1 MAILKSKAAKAAA
14 TTLAAAETSVNTA
27 NSGTASV
34 STLPV
39 VPRTATADWSIA
51 DLSAIYTEYR
61 TSLVSQ
67 ARRML
72 RVDADANEVVQE
84 AFLKFM
90 LAAPDLDTT
99 ERAVAYLR
107 ASVNNLSLNV
117 IRARGDRPNLVAL
130 DAETTQERLNEIA
143 NENHVDIDTT
153 ITAAEDAA
161 IIREALSRLTS
172 DQRTA
177 LVMWEMEGRSTEEI
191 ATALNT
197 TPANV
202 RHIVTRARQSM
213 VRVLSEWVV
222 DETTGA
228 TALDSLSNTYKKAA
242 ELAQKSSK
250 AALSLVLVLTAFLG
264 FNSMTGREGAIA
276 PLTTLTT
283 QQEVIAPVAP
293 ITDAPAVVV
302 SPSASTAAN
311 AAANSLESAA
321 KKSFGMVAGVD
332 IKTGKL
338 NFAGLDKD
346 GIPTGF
352 TVTDASK
359 VIGKLS
365 FNKTALPTMTENGMI
380 VSVPAITAN
389 ASTGPNVLLA
399 QTIKVDG
406 TGTTYE
412 VSPSVGIAGNWAPL
426 LLSSTNTVF
435 DRLTNGNYL
444 MTSTMTV
451 DSTIAI
457 DFVIPTGAR
466 GSDLTSAPKTIITRI
481 LLNPAKSQILAQA
494 IFISEPITKA
504 AK

>member
-1 MAILKSKAAKAAA
+1 
-14 TTLAAAETSVNTA
+14 
-27 NSGTASV
+27 
-34 STLPV
+34 
-39 VPRTATADWSIA
+39 
-51 DLSAIYTEYR
+51 
-61 TSLVSQ
+61 
-67 ARRML
+67 
-72 RVDADANEVVQE
+72 
-84 AFLKFM
+84 
-90 LAAPDLDTT
+90 
-99 ERAVAYLR
+99 
-107 ASVNNLSLNV
+107 
-117 IRARGDRPNLVAL
+117 LVAL
-130 DAETTQERLNEIA
+130 DADTTQERLAEIA

-191 ATALNT
+191 AAALNT

-202 RHIVTRARQSM
+202 RHVVARARQSM
-213 VRVLSEWVV
+213 VRVLSEWIV

-250 AALSLVLVLTAFLG
+250 VALSLILVVTAFLG
-264 FNSMTGREGAIA
+264 FNSMTGREGA
-276 PLTTLTT
+276 LTPVAT
-283 QQEVIAPVAP
+283 QQDVIVATAPQVLTP
-293 ITDAPAVVV
+293 STL
-302 SPSASTAAN
+302 PSAAASASASSTPA
-311 AAANSLESAA
+311 LESQA

-338 NFAGLDKD
+338 TFAGLDKD

-365 FNKTALPTMTENGMI
+365 LNKNAVPTMTEGGMAL
-380 VSVPAITAN
+380 SVPAITAN
-389 ASTGPNVLLA
+389 NTTGPNILLS

-412 VSPSVGIAGNWAPL
+412 GAPSVGIAGNWTPL
-426 LLSSTNTVF
+426 NLSSTNTVI
-435 DRLTNGNYL
+435 DRLSNGNYL
-444 MTSTMTV
+444 VTSTMTV
-451 DSTIAI
+451 ASVVDSN
-457 DFVIPTGAR
+457 FVIPTGVR
-466 GSDLTSAPKTIITRI
+466 GYDLAAAPKTITTR
-481 LLNPAKSQILAQA
+481 LVLNPGKTQILAQA
-494 IFISEPITKA
+494 IYLFESLTAKA

>member
-14 TTLAAAETSVNTA
+14 TTLADAATSVTPA
-27 NSGTASV
+27 
-34 STLPV
+34 LPV
-39 VPRTATADWSIA
+39 VPRTATSDWSIA

-72 RVDADANEVVQE
+72 RDETDANEVVQE

-107 ASVNNLSLNV
+107 ASVNNLALNV

-130 DAETTQERLNEIA
+130 DADTTQERLDEIA

-191 ATALNT
+191 AAALNT

-202 RHIVTRARQSM
+202 RHVVARARQSM
-213 VRVLSEWVV
+213 VRVLSEWIV

-250 AALSLVLVLTAFLG
+250 VALSLILVVTAFLG
-264 FNSMTGREGAIA
+264 FNSMTGREGALTPIA
-276 PLTTLTT
+276 T
-283 QQEVIAPVAP
+283 QQ
-293 ITDAPAVVV
+293 DVVV
-302 SPSASTAAN
+302 AAAAPEVSVPSTTPTAAASASATPA
-311 AAANSLESAA
+311 LEPQA

-338 NFAGLDKD
+338 AFAGLDKD

-352 TVTDASK
+352 TVSDSSK
-359 VIGKLS
+359 SVGKVFL
-365 FNKTALPTMTENGMI
+365 NKNAVPTMTEGGM
-380 VSVPAITAN
+380 VLSVPAITAN
-389 ASTGPNVLLA
+389 NATGPNVLLS

-412 VSPSVGIAGNWAPL
+412 GSPSVGIAGSWTPL
-426 LLSSTNTVF
+426 ILSSTNTVI
-435 DRLTNGNYL
+435 DRLSNGNYL
-444 MTSTMTV
+444 VTSTMNVESAV
-451 DSTIAI
+451 DI
-457 DFVIPTGAR
+457 DFSIATGVR
-466 GSDLTSAPKTIITRI
+466 GYDLTEAPKTITTR
-481 LLNPAKSQILAQA
+481 LVLNPGKTQILAQA
-494 IFISEPITKA
+494 INISEPITAKA
-504 AK
+504 TK

>member
-14 TTLAAAETSVNTA
+14 TTLADAATSVTPA
-27 NSGTASV
+27 
-34 STLPV
+34 LPV
-39 VPRTATADWSIA
+39 VPRTATSDWSIA

-72 RVDADANEVVQE
+72 RDETDANEVVQE

-107 ASVNNLSLNV
+107 ASVNNLALNV

-130 DAETTQERLNEIA
+130 DADTTQERLAEIA

-191 ATALNT
+191 AAALNT

-202 RHIVTRARQSM
+202 RHVVARARQSM

-228 TALDSLSNTYKKAA
+228 TALDSLSTTYKKAA

-250 AALSLVLVLTAFLG
+250 VALSLILVVTAFLG
-264 FNSMTGREGAIA
+264 FNSMTGREGALTPIA
-276 PLTTLTT
+276 T
-283 QQEVIAPVAP
+283 QQDVVAAVAP
-293 ITDAPAVVV
+293 QV
-302 SPSASTAAN
+302 STPSTLPTAAASASATPA
-311 AAANSLESAA
+311 LESQA

-338 NFAGLDKD
+338 AFAGLDKD

-359 VIGKLS
+359 VVGKL
-365 FNKTALPTMTENGMI
+365 FLNKNAAPTMTEGGMLL
-380 VSVPAITAN
+380 SVPAITAN
-389 ASTGPNVLLA
+389 NATGPNILLS

-412 VSPSVGIAGNWAPL
+412 AAPSVGIAGSWTPL
-426 LLSSTNTVF
+426 ILSSTNTVI
-435 DRLTNGNYL
+435 DRLSNGNYL
-444 MTSTMTV
+444 VTSTMTV
-451 DSTIAI
+451 DSVVDIDFTIA
-457 DFVIPTGAR
+457 TGVR
-466 GSDLTSAPKTIITRI
+466 GYDLTAAPKTITTR
-481 LLNPAKSQILAQA
+481 LVLNPGKTQILAQA
-494 IFISEPITKA
+494 IFISEPLTAKA

>member
-14 TTLAAAETSVNTA
+14 TTLADAATSVTPA
-27 NSGTASV
+27 
-34 STLPV
+34 LPV
-39 VPRTATADWSIA
+39 VPRTATSDWSIA

-72 RVDADANEVVQE
+72 RDETDANEVVQE

-107 ASVNNLSLNV
+107 ASVNNLALNV

-130 DAETTQERLNEIA
+130 DADTTQERLDEIA

-191 ATALNT
+191 AAALNT

-202 RHIVTRARQSM
+202 RHVVARARQSM

-250 AALSLVLVLTAFLG
+250 VALSLILVVTAFLG
-264 FNSMTGREGAIA
+264 FNSMTGREGSLTPIA
-276 PLTTLTT
+276 T
-283 QQEVIAPVAP
+283 QQDVVVAVAP
-293 ITDAPAVVV
+293 QV
-302 SPSASTAAN
+302 STPVTVPSAAAS
-311 AAANSLESAA
+311 ASATPALESQA

-338 NFAGLDKD
+338 TFAGLDKD

-359 VIGKLS
+359 VVGKL
-365 FNKTALPTMTENGMI
+365 FLNKNAAPTMTEGGM
-380 VSVPAITAN
+380 VLSVPAITAN
-389 ASTGPNVLLA
+389 NATGPNVLLS

-412 VSPSVGIAGNWAPL
+412 GSPSVGIAGSWTPL
-426 LLSSTNTVF
+426 IISSANTVI
-435 DRLTNGNYL
+435 DRLSNGNYL
-444 MTSTMTV
+444 ITSTMTV
-451 DSTIAI
+451 ESVIDS
-457 DFVIPTGAR
+457 DFIIVTGVR
-466 GSDLTSAPKTIITRI
+466 GYDLTEAPKTITTR
-481 LLNPAKSQILAQA
+481 LVLNPGKTQILAQA
-494 IFISEPITKA
+494 IFISEPITAKA

>member
-14 TTLAAAETSVNTA
+14 TTLADAATSVTPA
-27 NSGTASV
+27 
-34 STLPV
+34 LPV
-39 VPRTATADWSIA
+39 VPRTATSDWSIA

-72 RVDADANEVVQE
+72 RDDTDANEVVQE

-107 ASVNNLSLNV
+107 ASVNNLALNV

-130 DAETTQERLNEIA
+130 DSDTTQERLNEIA

-191 ATALNT
+191 AAALNT

-202 RHIVTRARQSM
+202 RHVVARARQSM
-213 VRVLSEWVV
+213 VRVLSEWIV

-250 AALSLVLVLTAFLG
+250 VALSLILVVTAFLG
-264 FNSMTGREGAIA
+264 FNSMTGRDGA
-276 PLTTLTT
+276 LTPVAT
-283 QQEVIAPVAP
+283 QQDVVAP
-293 ITDAPAVVV
+293 TAPEVLAPTTPSITAPAAA
-302 SPSASTAAN
+302 SASATPAV
-311 AAANSLESAA
+311 ESQA

-338 NFAGLDKD
+338 TFAGLDKD

-359 VIGKLS
+359 VVGKL
-365 FNKTALPTMTENGMI
+365 FLNKNAAPTMTEGGM
-380 VSVPAITAN
+380 VLSTPAITAN
-389 ASTGPNVLLA
+389 NATGPNVLLS

-412 VSPSVGIAGNWAPL
+412 GSPSVGIAGSWTPL
-426 LLSSTNTVF
+426 ILSSANTVI
-435 DRLTNGNYL
+435 DRLSNGNYL
-444 MTSTMTV
+444 VTSTMTV
-451 DSTIAI
+451 DSVIDSDFIIA
-457 DFVIPTGAR
+457 TGAR
-466 GSDLTSAPKTIITRI
+466 GYDLTSAPKTITTR
-481 LLNPAKSQILAQA
+481 LVLNPGKTQILAQA
-494 IFISEPITKA
+494 IFISEPIT
-504 AK
+504 AKVAK

>member
-1 MAILKSKAAKAAA
+1 MAILKSKAVKAAA
-14 TTLAAAETSVNTA
+14 TTLADAATSVTPA
-27 NSGTASV
+27 
-34 STLPV
+34 LPV
-39 VPRTATADWSIA
+39 VPRTATSDWSIA

-72 RVDADANEVVQE
+72 RDETDANEVVQE

-107 ASVNNLSLNV
+107 ASVNNLALNV

-130 DAETTQERLNEIA
+130 DADTTQERLNEIA

-191 ATALNT
+191 AAALNT

-202 RHIVTRARQSM
+202 RHVVARARQSM

-250 AALSLVLVLTAFLG
+250 VALSLILVVTAFLG
-264 FNSMTGREGAIA
+264 FNSMTGREGALTPIA
-276 PLTTLTT
+276 T
-283 QQEVIAPVAP
+283 QQDVVAAVAP
-293 ITDAPAVVV
+293 QV
-302 SPSASTAAN
+302 STPSTLPTAAASASATPA
-311 AAANSLESAA
+311 LESQA

-338 NFAGLDKD
+338 AFAGLDKD

-359 VIGKLS
+359 VVGKL
-365 FNKTALPTMTENGMI
+365 FLNKNAAPTMTEGGMLL
-380 VSVPAITAN
+380 SVPAITASN
-389 ASTGPNVLLA
+389 ATGPNVLLS

-412 VSPSVGIAGNWAPL
+412 AAPSVGIAGSWTPL
-426 LLSSTNTVF
+426 IISSANTVI
-435 DRLTNGNYL
+435 DRLSNGNYL
-444 MTSTMTV
+444 VTSTMTV
-451 DSTIAI
+451 DSIVDIDFTIA
-457 DFVIPTGAR
+457 TGVR
-466 GSDLTSAPKTIITRI
+466 GYDLTSAPKTITTR
-481 LLNPAKSQILAQA
+481 LVLNPGKTQILAQA
-494 IFISEPITKA
+494 IFISEPITAKA
-504 AK
+504 TK

>member
-14 TTLAAAETSVNTA
+14 TTLADAATSVTPA
-27 NSGTASV
+27 
-34 STLPV
+34 LPV
-39 VPRTATADWSIA
+39 VPRTATSDWSIA

-72 RVDADANEVVQE
+72 RDETDANEVVQE

-107 ASVNNLSLNV
+107 ASVNNLALNV

-130 DAETTQERLNEIA
+130 DADTTQERLAEIA

-191 ATALNT
+191 AAALNT

-202 RHIVTRARQSM
+202 RHVVARARQSM

-228 TALDSLSNTYKKAA
+228 TALDSLSTTYKKAA

-250 AALSLVLVLTAFLG
+250 VALSLILVVTAFLG
-264 FNSMTGREGAIA
+264 FNSMTGREGALTPIA
-276 PLTTLTT
+276 T
-283 QQEVIAPVAP
+283 QQDVVA
-293 ITDAPAVVV
+293 AVVPQV
-302 SPSASTAAN
+302 STPSTLPTAAASASATPA
-311 AAANSLESAA
+311 LESQA

-338 NFAGLDKD
+338 TFAGLDKD

-359 VIGKLS
+359 VVGKL
-365 FNKTALPTMTENGMI
+365 FLNKNAAPTMTEGGMI
-380 VSVPAITAN
+380 LSVPAITAN
-389 ASTGPNVLLA
+389 NATGPNILLS

-412 VSPSVGIAGNWAPL
+412 AAPSVGIAGSWTPL
-426 LLSSTNTVF
+426 ILSSTNTVI
-435 DRLTNGNYL
+435 DRLSNGNYL
-444 MTSTMTV
+444 VTSTMTV
-451 DSTIAI
+451 DSVVDT
-457 DFVIPTGAR
+457 DFVIATGVR
-466 GSDLTSAPKTIITRI
+466 GYDLTAAPKTITTR
-481 LLNPAKSQILAQA
+481 LVLNPGKTQILAQA
-494 IFISEPITKA
+494 IFISEPLTAKA

>member
-14 TTLAAAETSVNTA
+14 TTLADAATSVTPA
-27 NSGTASV
+27 
-34 STLPV
+34 LPV
-39 VPRTATADWSIA
+39 VPRTATSDWSIA

-72 RVDADANEVVQE
+72 RDETDANEVVQE

-107 ASVNNLSLNV
+107 ASVNNLALNV

-130 DAETTQERLNEIA
+130 DADTTQERLDEIA

-191 ATALNT
+191 AAALNT

-202 RHIVTRARQSM
+202 RHVVARARQSM
-213 VRVLSEWVV
+213 VRVLSEWIV

-250 AALSLVLVLTAFLG
+250 VALSLILVVTAFLG
-264 FNSMTGREGAIA
+264 FNSMTGREGALTPIA
-276 PLTTLTT
+276 T
-283 QQEVIAPVAP
+283 QQ
-293 ITDAPAVVV
+293 DVVV
-302 SPSASTAAN
+302 AAAAPEVSVPSTTPTVAASASATPA
-311 AAANSLESAA
+311 LEPQA

-338 NFAGLDKD
+338 AFAGLDKD

-359 VIGKLS
+359 SVGKL
-365 FNKTALPTMTENGMI
+365 FLNKNAAPTMTEGGM
-380 VSVPAITAN
+380 VLSVPAITAN
-389 ASTGPNVLLA
+389 NATGPNVLLS

-412 VSPSVGIAGNWAPL
+412 GSPSVGIAGNWTPL
-426 LLSSTNTVF
+426 ILSSTNTVI
-435 DRLTNGNYL
+435 DRLSNGNYL
-444 MTSTMTV
+444 VTSTMTV
-451 DSTIAI
+451 ESAVDIDFTIA
-457 DFVIPTGAR
+457 TGVR
-466 GSDLTSAPKTIITRI
+466 GYDLTEAPKTITTR
-481 LLNPAKSQILAQA
+481 LVLNPGKTQILAQA
-494 IFISEPITKA
+494 INISEPITAKA
-504 AK
+504 TK

>member
-14 TTLAAAETSVNTA
+14 TTLADAATSVTPA
-27 NSGTASV
+27 
-34 STLPV
+34 LPV
-39 VPRTATADWSIA
+39 VPRTATSDWSIA

-72 RVDADANEVVQE
+72 RDETDANEVVQE

-107 ASVNNLSLNV
+107 ASVNNLALNV

-130 DAETTQERLNEIA
+130 DADTTQERLDAIA

-191 ATALNT
+191 AAALNT

-202 RHIVTRARQSM
+202 RHVVARARQSM

-250 AALSLVLVLTAFLG
+250 VALSLILVVTAFLG
-264 FNSMTGREGAIA
+264 FNSMTGREGALTPIA
-276 PLTTLTT
+276 T
-283 QQEVIAPVAP
+283 QQDVVAVAP
-293 ITDAPAVVV
+293 QISTPVTV
-302 SPSASTAAN
+302 PSAAAS
-311 AAANSLESAA
+311 ASASASATPALETQA

-338 NFAGLDKD
+338 TFAGLDKD

-352 TVTDASK
+352 TVTDSSK
-359 VIGKLS
+359 VVGKL
-365 FNKTALPTMTENGMI
+365 FLNKNAVPTMTEGGMI
-380 VSVPAITAN
+380 LSVPAITAN
-389 ASTGPNVLLA
+389 NATGPNVLVS
-399 QTIKVDG
+399 QTIKVNG

-412 VSPSVGIAGNWAPL
+412 AAPSVGIAGSWTPL
-426 LLSSTNTVF
+426 NLNSTNTVI
-435 DRLTNGNYL
+435 DRLSNGNYL
-444 MTSTMTV
+444 VTSTMTV
-451 DSTIAI
+451 ESVIDSPFIIA
-457 DFVIPTGAR
+457 TGVR
-466 GSDLTSAPKTIITRI
+466 GYDLTAAPKTITTR
-481 LLNPAKSQILAQA
+481 LVLNPGKTQILAQA
-494 IFISEPITKA
+494 IFVSEPLTAKA

>member
-14 TTLAAAETSVNTA
+14 TTLADAATSVTPA
-27 NSGTASV
+27 
-34 STLPV
+34 LPV
-39 VPRTATADWSIA
+39 VPRTATSDWSIA

-72 RVDADANEVVQE
+72 RDETDANEVVQE

-107 ASVNNLSLNV
+107 ASVNNLALNV

-130 DAETTQERLNEIA
+130 DADTTQERLDAIA

-191 ATALNT
+191 AAALNT

-202 RHIVTRARQSM
+202 RHVVARARQSM

-250 AALSLVLVLTAFLG
+250 VALSLILVVTAFLG
-264 FNSMTGREGAIA
+264 FNSMSGREGALTPIA
-276 PLTTLTT
+276 T
-283 QQEVIAPVAP
+283 QQDVVATAPQVSTP
-293 ITDAPAVVV
+293 STVPSVVP
-302 SPSASTAAN
+302 STSASASASSTPA
-311 AAANSLESAA
+311 LETQA

-338 NFAGLDKD
+338 TFAGLDED

-352 TVTDASK
+352 TVTDSSK
-359 VIGKLS
+359 VVGKL
-365 FNKTALPTMTENGMI
+365 FLNKNAVPTMTEGGM
-380 VSVPAITAN
+380 VLSVPAITAN
-389 ASTGPNVLLA
+389 NSTGPNVLVS

-412 VSPSVGIAGNWAPL
+412 AAPSVGIAGSWTPL
-426 LLSSTNTVF
+426 TLSSTNTVI
-435 DRLTNGNYL
+435 DRLSNGNYL
-444 MTSTMTV
+444 VTSTMTV
-451 DSTIAI
+451 ESAVGIDYTVAI
-457 DFVIPTGAR
+457 GAPR
-466 GSDLTSAPKTIITRI
+466 GYDLVAAPKTITTR
-481 LLNPAKSQILAQA
+481 LVLNPGKTQILAQA
-494 IFISEPITKA
+494 IFISEPITAKA

>member
-14 TTLAAAETSVNTA
+14 TTLADAATSVTPA
-27 NSGTASV
+27 
-34 STLPV
+34 LPV
-39 VPRTATADWSIA
+39 VPRTATSDWSIA

-72 RVDADANEVVQE
+72 RDETDANEVVQE

-107 ASVNNLSLNV
+107 ASVNNLALNV

-130 DAETTQERLNEIA
+130 DADTTQERLDEIA

-191 ATALNT
+191 AAALNT

-202 RHIVTRARQSM
+202 RHVVARARQSM
-213 VRVLSEWVV
+213 VRVLSEWIV

-250 AALSLVLVLTAFLG
+250 VALSLILVVTAFLG
-264 FNSMTGREGAIA
+264 FNSMTGREGALTPIA
-276 PLTTLTT
+276 TK
-283 QQEVIAPVAP
+283 QDVVAAVAP
-293 ITDAPAVVV
+293 QVSTPSTAPTAAA
-302 SPSASTAAN
+302 SASATPA
-311 AAANSLESAA
+311 LESQA

-338 NFAGLDKD
+338 TFAGLDKD

-359 VIGKLS
+359 SVGKL
-365 FNKTALPTMTENGMI
+365 FLNKNAAPTMTEGGMLL
-380 VSVPAITAN
+380 SVPAITAN
-389 ASTGPNVLLA
+389 STTGPNILLS

-412 VSPSVGIAGNWAPL
+412 AAPSVGVAGSWTPL
-426 LLSSTNTVF
+426 TLSSTNTVI
-435 DRLTNGNYL
+435 DRLSNGNYL
-444 MTSTMTV
+444 VTSTMTV
-451 DSTIAI
+451 DSAVDIDFTIA
-457 DFVIPTGAR
+457 TGVR
-466 GSDLTSAPKTIITRI
+466 GYDLTSAPKTITTR
-481 LLNPAKSQILAQA
+481 LVLNPGKTQILAQA
-494 IFISEPITKA
+494 IYLSEPITAKA

>member
-14 TTLAAAETSVNTA
+14 TTLADAATSVTPA
-27 NSGTASV
+27 
-34 STLPV
+34 LPV
-39 VPRTATADWSIA
+39 VPRTATSDWSIA

-72 RVDADANEVVQE
+72 RDETDANEVVQE

-107 ASVNNLSLNV
+107 ASVNNLALNV

-130 DAETTQERLNEIA
+130 DADTTQERLDEIA

-191 ATALNT
+191 AAALNT

-202 RHIVTRARQSM
+202 RHVVARARQSM
-213 VRVLSEWVV
+213 VRVLSEWIV

-250 AALSLVLVLTAFLG
+250 VALSLILVVTAFLG
-264 FNSMTGREGAIA
+264 FNSMTGREGALTPIA
-276 PLTTLTT
+276 T
-283 QQEVIAPVAP
+283 QQDVVVAVVAP
-293 ITDAPAVVV
+293 QV
-302 SPSASTAAN
+302 STPSELPTAAASASATPA
-311 AAANSLESAA
+311 LEPQA

-338 NFAGLDKD
+338 AFAGLDKD

-352 TVTDASK
+352 TVSDSSK
-359 VIGKLS
+359 SVGKL
-365 FNKTALPTMTENGMI
+365 FLNKNAVPTMTEGGM
-380 VSVPAITAN
+380 VLSVPAITAN
-389 ASTGPNVLLA
+389 NATGPNVLLS

-412 VSPSVGIAGNWAPL
+412 GSPSVGIAGSWTPL
-426 LLSSTNTVF
+426 ILSSTNTVI
-435 DRLTNGNYL
+435 DRLSNGNYL
-444 MTSTMTV
+444 VTSTMTV
-451 DSTIAI
+451 ESAVDI
-457 DFVIPTGAR
+457 DFSIATGVR
-466 GSDLTSAPKTIITRI
+466 GYDLTEAPKTITTR
-481 LLNPAKSQILAQA
+481 LVLNPGKTQILAQT
-494 IFISEPITKA
+494 INISEPITAKA
-504 AK
+504 TK

>member
-14 TTLAAAETSVNTA
+14 TTLADAATSVTPA
-27 NSGTASV
+27 
-34 STLPV
+34 LPV
-39 VPRTATADWSIA
+39 VPRTSTSDWSIA

-72 RVDADANEVVQE
+72 RDETDANEVVQE

-107 ASVNNLSLNV
+107 ASVNNLALNV

-130 DAETTQERLNEIA
+130 DADTTQERLDAIA

-191 ATALNT
+191 AAALNT

-202 RHIVTRARQSM
+202 RHVVARARQSM

-250 AALSLVLVLTAFLG
+250 VALSLILVVTAFLG
-264 FNSMTGREGAIA
+264 FNSMTGREGALTPIATQQDVVAAVVA
-276 PLTTLTT
+276 PL
-283 QQEVIAPVAP
+283 
-293 ITDAPAVVV
+293 V
-302 SPSASTAAN
+302 STPSALPTAA
-311 AAANSLESAA
+311 ASASATPALESQA

-338 NFAGLDKD
+338 AFAGLDKD

-359 VIGKLS
+359 SVGKL
-365 FNKTALPTMTENGMI
+365 FLNKNAAPTMTEGGM
-380 VSVPAITAN
+380 VLSVPAITAN
-389 ASTGPNVLLA
+389 NATGPNVLLS

-412 VSPSVGIAGNWAPL
+412 GSPSVGIAGNWTPL
-426 LLSSTNTVF
+426 ILSSTNTVI
-435 DRLTNGNYL
+435 DRLSNGNYL
-444 MTSTMTV
+444 VTSTMTV
-451 DSTIAI
+451 ESAVDIDFTIA
-457 DFVIPTGAR
+457 TGVR
-466 GSDLTSAPKTIITRI
+466 GYDLTEAPKTITTR
-481 LLNPAKSQILAQA
+481 LVLNPGKTQILAQA
-494 IFISEPITKA
+494 IYISEPITAKA
-504 AK
+504 TK

>member
-14 TTLAAAETSVNTA
+14 TTLADAATSVTPA
-27 NSGTASV
+27 
-34 STLPV
+34 LPA
-39 VPRTATADWSIA
+39 VPRTATSDWSIA

-72 RVDADANEVVQE
+72 RDETDANEVVQE

-107 ASVNNLSLNV
+107 ASVNNLALNV

-130 DAETTQERLNEIA
+130 DADTTQERLNEIA

-191 ATALNT
+191 AAALNT

-202 RHIVTRARQSM
+202 RHVVARARQSM

-250 AALSLVLVLTAFLG
+250 VALSLILVVTAFLG
-264 FNSMTGREGAIA
+264 FNSMTGREGALTPIA
-276 PLTTLTT
+276 T
-283 QQEVIAPVAP
+283 QQDVVAVAP
-293 ITDAPAVVV
+293 QVSTPITVPSAVV
-302 SPSASTAAN
+302 SASASATPA
-311 AAANSLESAA
+311 LESQA

-338 NFAGLDKD
+338 AFAGLDKD

-359 VIGKLS
+359 VVGKL
-365 FNKTALPTMTENGMI
+365 FLNKNAAPTMTEGGMLL
-380 VSVPAITAN
+380 SVPAITAN
-389 ASTGPNVLLA
+389 NATGPNILLS

-412 VSPSVGIAGNWAPL
+412 GSPSVGIAGSWTPL
-426 LLSSTNTVF
+426 TLSSTNTVI
-435 DRLTNGNYL
+435 DRLSNGNYL
-444 MTSTMTV
+444 VTSTMTV
-451 DSTIAI
+451 DSVVDIDFTIA
-457 DFVIPTGAR
+457 TGVR
-466 GSDLTSAPKTIITRI
+466 GYDLTAAPKTITTR
-481 LLNPAKSQILAQA
+481 LVLNPSKTQILAQA

-504 AK
+504 VK

>member
-14 TTLAAAETSVNTA
+14 TTLADAATSVTPA
-27 NSGTASV
+27 
-34 STLPV
+34 LPV
-39 VPRTATADWSIA
+39 VPRTATSDWSIA

-72 RVDADANEVVQE
+72 RDETDANEVVQE

-107 ASVNNLSLNV
+107 ASVNNLALNV

-130 DAETTQERLNEIA
+130 DADTTQERLAEIA

-191 ATALNT
+191 AAALNT

-202 RHIVTRARQSM
+202 RHVVARARQSM

-228 TALDSLSNTYKKAA
+228 TALDSLSTTYKKAA

-250 AALSLVLVLTAFLG
+250 VALSLILVVTAFLG
-264 FNSMTGREGAIA
+264 FNSMTGREGALTPIA
-276 PLTTLTT
+276 T
-283 QQEVIAPVAP
+283 QQDVVAAVAP
-293 ITDAPAVVV
+293 QV
-302 SPSASTAAN
+302 STPSTLPTAAASASATPA
-311 AAANSLESAA
+311 LESQA

-338 NFAGLDKD
+338 AFAGLDKD

-359 VIGKLS
+359 VVGKL
-365 FNKTALPTMTENGMI
+365 FLNKNAAPTMTEGGMLL
-380 VSVPAITAN
+380 SVPAITAN
-389 ASTGPNVLLA
+389 NATGPNILLS

-412 VSPSVGIAGNWAPL
+412 AAPSVGIAGSWTPL
-426 LLSSTNTVF
+426 ILSSTNTVI
-435 DRLTNGNYL
+435 DRLSNGNYL
-444 MTSTMTV
+444 VTSTMTV
-451 DSTIAI
+451 DSVVDIDFTIA
-457 DFVIPTGAR
+457 TGVR
-466 GSDLTSAPKTIITRI
+466 GYDLTAAPKTITTR
-481 LLNPAKSQILAQA
+481 LVLNPGKTQILAQA
-494 IFISEPITKA
+494 IFISEPITAKA

>member
-14 TTLAAAETSVNTA
+14 ATLADSAQTATSVTPA
-27 NSGTASV
+27 
-34 STLPV
+34 LPV
-39 VPRTATADWSIA
+39 VPRTATSDWSIA

-72 RVDADANEVVQE
+72 RDETDANEVVQE

-99 ERAVAYLR
+99 DRAVAYLR
-107 ASVNNLSLNV
+107 ASVNNLALNV

-130 DAETTQERLNEIA
+130 DSDTTQERLNEIA

-177 LVMWEMEGRSTEEI
+177 LVMWEMEGRTTEEI
-191 ATALNT
+191 AAALNT

-202 RHIVTRARQSM
+202 RHVVARARQSM

-250 AALSLVLVLTAFLG
+250 VALSLILVVTAFLG
-264 FNSMTGREGAIA
+264 FNSMSGRDGA
-276 PLTTLTT
+276 LTPVAT
-283 QQEVIAPVAP
+283 QQDVVTAPQDSTPSTV
-293 ITDAPAVVV
+293 
-302 SPSASTAAN
+302 PSASASASESAA
-311 AAANSLESAA
+311 STPLESQA

-352 TVTDASK
+352 TVTDATK
-359 VIGKLS
+359 TVGKL
-365 FNKTALPTMTENGMI
+365 FLNKNAQPTMTKNGM
-380 VSVPAITAN
+380 SLNALAITAN
-389 ASTGPNVLLA
+389 NATGPNILLA

-412 VSPSVGIAGNWAPL
+412 AEPAVGIAGNWAPL
-426 LLSSTNTVF
+426 VLSSTNTVI
-435 DRLTNGNYL
+435 DRLSDGNYL
-444 MTSTMTV
+444 VTSTMTV
-451 DSTIAI
+451 ESALDVDYTTPII
-457 DFVIPTGAR
+457 AR
-466 GSDLTSAPKTIITRI
+466 GYDLTAAPKTITTR
-481 LLNPAKSQILAQA
+481 LVLNPGKTQVLAQA
-494 IFISEPITKA
+494 IYISEPLVAKA

>member
-14 TTLAAAETSVNTA
+14 TTLADAATSVTPA
-27 NSGTASV
+27 
-34 STLPV
+34 LPV
-39 VPRTATADWSIA
+39 VPRTATSDWSIA

-72 RVDADANEVVQE
+72 RDETDANEVVQE

-107 ASVNNLSLNV
+107 ASVNNLALNV
-117 IRARGDRPNLVAL
+117 IRARGDRPNLVTL
-130 DAETTQERLNEIA
+130 DADTTQERLDEIA
-143 NENHVDIDTT
+143 NENHVDVDTT

-191 ATALNT
+191 AAALNT

-202 RHIVTRARQSM
+202 RHVVARARQSM
-213 VRVLSEWVV
+213 VRVLSEWIV

-250 AALSLVLVLTAFLG
+250 VALSLILVVTAFLG
-264 FNSMTGREGAIA
+264 FNSMTGREGALTPIA
-276 PLTTLTT
+276 T
-283 QQEVIAPVAP
+283 QQDVVAAVVAP
-293 ITDAPAVVV
+293 QV
-302 SPSASTAAN
+302 STPSALP
-311 AAANSLESAA
+311 AAAASASATPSLESQA

-338 NFAGLDKD
+338 AFAGLDKD

-352 TVTDASK
+352 TVSDSSK
-359 VIGKLS
+359 SVGKL
-365 FNKTALPTMTENGMI
+365 FLNKNAVPTMTEGGM
-380 VSVPAITAN
+380 VLSVPAITAN
-389 ASTGPNVLLA
+389 NATGPNVLLS

-412 VSPSVGIAGNWAPL
+412 GSPSVGIAGNWTPL
-426 LLSSTNTVF
+426 IISSANTVI
-435 DRLTNGNYL
+435 DRLSNGNYL
-444 MTSTMTV
+444 VTSTMTV
-451 DSTIAI
+451 ESAVDIDFTIA
-457 DFVIPTGAR
+457 TGVR
-466 GSDLTSAPKTIITRI
+466 GYDLTEAPKTITTR
-481 LLNPAKSQILAQA
+481 LVLNPGKTQILAQA
-494 IFISEPITKA
+494 INISEPITAKA
-504 AK
+504 TK

>member
-14 TTLAAAETSVNTA
+14 TTLADAATSVTPA
-27 NSGTASV
+27 
-34 STLPV
+34 LPV
-39 VPRTATADWSIA
+39 VPRTATSDWSIA

-72 RVDADANEVVQE
+72 RDETDANEVVQE

-107 ASVNNLSLNV
+107 ASVNNLALNV

-130 DAETTQERLNEIA
+130 DADTTKERLDAIA

-191 ATALNT
+191 AAALNT

-202 RHIVTRARQSM
+202 RHVVARARQSM

-250 AALSLVLVLTAFLG
+250 VALSLILVVTAFLG
-264 FNSMTGREGAIA
+264 FNSMTGREGALTPIA
-276 PLTTLTT
+276 T
-283 QQEVIAPVAP
+283 QQDVVAVAP
-293 ITDAPAVVV
+293 QV
-302 SPSASTAAN
+302 STPVTIPSAAAS
-311 AAANSLESAA
+311 ASASASVTPALETQA

-338 NFAGLDKD
+338 TFAGLDKD

-352 TVTDASK
+352 TVTDSSK
-359 VIGKLS
+359 VVGKL
-365 FNKTALPTMTENGMI
+365 FLNKNAVPTMTEGGMI
-380 VSVPAITAN
+380 LSVPAITAN
-389 ASTGPNVLLA
+389 NATGPNVLVS
-399 QTIKVDG
+399 QTIKVNG

-412 VSPSVGIAGNWAPL
+412 AAPSVGIAGSWTPL
-426 LLSSTNTVF
+426 NLSSTNTVI
-435 DRLTNGNYL
+435 DRLSNGNYL
-444 MTSTMTV
+444 VTSTMTV
-451 DSTIAI
+451 DSVVNSS
-457 DFVIPTGAR
+457 FVIATGVR
-466 GSDLTSAPKTIITRI
+466 GYDLTAAPKTITTR
-481 LLNPAKSQILAQA
+481 LVLNPGKTQILAQA
-494 IFISEPITKA
+494 IFISEPLTAKA

>member
-14 TTLAAAETSVNTA
+14 TTLADAATSVTPA
-27 NSGTASV
+27 
-34 STLPV
+34 LPV
-39 VPRTATADWSIA
+39 VPRTATSDWSIA

-72 RVDADANEVVQE
+72 RDETDANEVVQE

-107 ASVNNLSLNV
+107 ASVNNLALNV

-130 DAETTQERLNEIA
+130 DADTTQERLAEIA

-191 ATALNT
+191 AAALNT

-202 RHIVTRARQSM
+202 RHVVARARQSM
-213 VRVLSEWVV
+213 VRVLSEWIV

-250 AALSLVLVLTAFLG
+250 VALSLILVVTAFLG
-264 FNSMTGREGAIA
+264 FNSMTGREGALTPIA
-276 PLTTLTT
+276 T
-283 QQEVIAPVAP
+283 QQDVVTAVVAP
-293 ITDAPAVVV
+293 QV
-302 SPSASTAAN
+302 STPSALPTVAAS
-311 AAANSLESAA
+311 ASATPALEAQA

-338 NFAGLDKD
+338 AFAGLDKD

-352 TVTDASK
+352 TVTDVSK
-359 VIGKLS
+359 SVGKL
-365 FNKTALPTMTENGMI
+365 FLNKNAVPTMTEGGM
-380 VSVPAITAN
+380 VLSVPAITAN
-389 ASTGPNVLLA
+389 NATGPNVLLS

-412 VSPSVGIAGNWAPL
+412 GSPSVGIAGSWTPL
-426 LLSSTNTVF
+426 IISSSNTVI
-435 DRLTNGNYL
+435 DRLSNGNYL
-444 MTSTMTV
+444 VTSTMNVESAV
-451 DSTIAI
+451 DIDFTIA
-457 DFVIPTGAR
+457 TGVR
-466 GSDLTSAPKTIITRI
+466 GYDLTEAPKTITTR
-481 LLNPAKSQILAQA
+481 LVLNPGKTQILAQA
-494 IFISEPITKA
+494 INISEPITAKA
-504 AK
+504 TK

>member
-14 TTLAAAETSVNTA
+14 TTLADAATSVTPA
-27 NSGTASV
+27 
-34 STLPV
+34 LPV
-39 VPRTATADWSIA
+39 VPRTATSDWSIA

-72 RVDADANEVVQE
+72 RDETDANEVVQE

-107 ASVNNLSLNV
+107 ASVNNLALNV

-130 DAETTQERLNEIA
+130 DADTTQERLAEIA

-191 ATALNT
+191 AAALNT

-202 RHIVTRARQSM
+202 RHVVARARQSM
-213 VRVLSEWVV
+213 VRILSEWVV

-228 TALDSLSNTYKKAA
+228 TALDSLSTTYKKAA

-250 AALSLVLVLTAFLG
+250 VALSLILVVTAFLG
-264 FNSMTGREGAIA
+264 FNSMTGREGALTPIA
-276 PLTTLTT
+276 T
-283 QQEVIAPVAP
+283 QQDVVVAVAP
-293 ITDAPAVVV
+293 QV
-302 SPSASTAAN
+302 STPSTLPTAAASASATPA
-311 AAANSLESAA
+311 LESQA

-338 NFAGLDKD
+338 AFAGLDKD

-359 VIGKLS
+359 SVGKL
-365 FNKTALPTMTENGMI
+365 FLNKNAAPTMTEGGMLL
-380 VSVPAITAN
+380 SVPAITAN
-389 ASTGPNVLLA
+389 NATGPNVLLS
-399 QTIKVDG
+399 QTLKVDG

-412 VSPSVGIAGNWAPL
+412 AAPSVGIAGSWTPL
-426 LLSSTNTVF
+426 TLSSANTVI

-444 MTSTMTV
+444 VTSTMTV
-451 DSTIAI
+451 ESVVGI
-457 DFVIPTGAR
+457 DYTVLIGAPR
-466 GSDLTSAPKTIITRI
+466 GYDLTAAPKTITTR
-481 LLNPAKSQILAQA
+481 LVLNPGKTQILAQA
-494 IFISEPITKA
+494 IYLSEPATAKATK
-504 AK
+504 

>member
-1 MAILKSKAAKAAA
+1 MAILKSKAAKAAKA
-14 TTLAAAETSVNTA
+14 AAATLADAATSVTPA
-27 NSGTASV
+27 
-34 STLPV
+34 LPV
-39 VPRTATADWSIA
+39 VPRTATSDWSIA

-72 RVDADANEVVQE
+72 RDETDANEVVQE

-107 ASVNNLSLNV
+107 ASVNNLALNV

-130 DAETTQERLNEIA
+130 DADTTQERLDEIA

-191 ATALNT
+191 AVALNT

-202 RHIVTRARQSM
+202 RHVVARARQSM

-250 AALSLVLVLTAFLG
+250 VALSLILVVTAFLG
-264 FNSMTGREGAIA
+264 FNSMTGREGA
-276 PLTTLTT
+276 LTPVAT
-283 QQEVIAPVAP
+283 QQ
-293 ITDAPAVVV
+293 DVVTSVVTPQV
-302 SPSASTAAN
+302 STPSALPTAA
-311 AAANSLESAA
+311 ASASATPTLEPQA

-338 NFAGLDKD
+338 TFAGLDKD

-352 TVTDASK
+352 TVTDSSK
-359 VIGKLS
+359 SVGKL
-365 FNKTALPTMTENGMI
+365 FLNKNAAPTMTEGGM
-380 VSVPAITAN
+380 VLSVPAITAN
-389 ASTGPNVLLA
+389 NATGPNVLLS

-412 VSPSVGIAGNWAPL
+412 GSPSVGIAGNWTPL
-426 LLSSTNTVF
+426 ILSSTNTVI
-435 DRLTNGNYL
+435 DRLSNGNYL
-444 MTSTMTV
+444 VTSTMTV
-451 DSTIAI
+451 DSVIDIDFTIA
-457 DFVIPTGAR
+457 TGVR
-466 GSDLTSAPKTIITRI
+466 GYDLTEAPKTITTR
-481 LLNPAKSQILAQA
+481 LVLNPGKTQILAQA
-494 IFISEPITKA
+494 INVSEPITAKA
-504 AK
+504 TK

>member
-14 TTLAAAETSVNTA
+14 TTLADAATSVTPA
-27 NSGTASV
+27 
-34 STLPV
+34 LPV
-39 VPRTATADWSIA
+39 VPRTATSDWSIA

-72 RVDADANEVVQE
+72 RDETDANEVVQE

-107 ASVNNLSLNV
+107 ASVNNLALNV

-130 DAETTQERLNEIA
+130 DADTTQERLAEIA

-191 ATALNT
+191 AAALNT

-202 RHIVTRARQSM
+202 RHVVARARQSM
-213 VRVLSEWVV
+213 VRVLSEWIV

-250 AALSLVLVLTAFLG
+250 VALSLILVVTAFLG
-264 FNSMTGREGAIA
+264 FNSMTGREGALTPIA
-276 PLTTLTT
+276 T
-283 QQEVIAPVAP
+283 QQDVVVAAVAP
-293 ITDAPAVVV
+293 QV
-302 SPSASTAAN
+302 STPSALPTAA
-311 AAANSLESAA
+311 ASASATPALESQA

-338 NFAGLDKD
+338 AFAGLDKD

-359 VIGKLS
+359 SVGKL
-365 FNKTALPTMTENGMI
+365 FLNKNAVPTMTEGGM
-380 VSVPAITAN
+380 VLSVPAITAN
-389 ASTGPNVLLA
+389 NATGPNVLLS

-412 VSPSVGIAGNWAPL
+412 GSPSVGIAGSWTPL
-426 LLSSTNTVF
+426 ILSSTNTVI
-435 DRLTNGNYL
+435 DRLSNGNYL
-444 MTSTMTV
+444 VTSTMTV
-451 DSTIAI
+451 ESAVDIDFTIA
-457 DFVIPTGAR
+457 TGVR
-466 GSDLTSAPKTIITRI
+466 GYDLTEAPKTITTR
-481 LLNPAKSQILAQA
+481 LVLNPGKTQILAQA
-494 IFISEPITKA
+494 INISEPITAKA
-504 AK
+504 TK

>member
-1 MAILKSKAAKAAA
+1 MAILKSKAAKAVA
-14 TTLAAAETSVNTA
+14 TTLADAATRVTP
-27 NSGTASV
+27 V
-34 STLPV
+34 LPV
-39 VPRTATADWSIA
+39 VPRTATSDWSIA

-72 RVDADANEVVQE
+72 RDETDANEVVQE

-107 ASVNNLSLNV
+107 ASVNNLALNV

-130 DAETTQERLNEIA
+130 DADTTQERLDEIA

-191 ATALNT
+191 AAALNT

-202 RHIVTRARQSM
+202 RHVVARARQSM
-213 VRVLSEWVV
+213 VRVLSEWIV

-250 AALSLVLVLTAFLG
+250 VALSLILVVTAFLG
-264 FNSMTGREGAIA
+264 FNSMTGREGALTPIA
-276 PLTTLTT
+276 T
-283 QQEVIAPVAP
+283 QQDVVAVAP
-293 ITDAPAVVV
+293 QV
-302 SPSASTAAN
+302 STPPTPSELPTTAASASATPA
-311 AAANSLESAA
+311 LESQA

-338 NFAGLDKD
+338 AFAGLDKD

-359 VIGKLS
+359 SVGKL
-365 FNKTALPTMTENGMI
+365 FLNKNAAPTMTEGGM
-380 VSVPAITAN
+380 VLSVPAITAN
-389 ASTGPNVLLA
+389 NATGPNVLLS

-412 VSPSVGIAGNWAPL
+412 GSPSVGIAGSWTPL
-426 LLSSTNTVF
+426 ILSSTNTVI
-435 DRLTNGNYL
+435 DRLSNGNYL
-444 MTSTMTV
+444 VTSTMTV
-451 DSTIAI
+451 ESAVDIDFTIA
-457 DFVIPTGAR
+457 TGVR
-466 GSDLTSAPKTIITRI
+466 GYDLTEAPKTITTR
-481 LLNPAKSQILAQA
+481 LVLNPGKTQILAQA
-494 IFISEPITKA
+494 INISEPITAKA
-504 AK
+504 TK

>member
-14 TTLAAAETSVNTA
+14 TTLADAATSVTPA
-27 NSGTASV
+27 
-34 STLPV
+34 LPV
-39 VPRTATADWSIA
+39 VPRTATSDWSIA

-72 RVDADANEVVQE
+72 RDETDANEVVQE

-107 ASVNNLSLNV
+107 ASVNNLALNV

-130 DAETTQERLNEIA
+130 DADTTQERLDAIA

-191 ATALNT
+191 AAALNT

-202 RHIVTRARQSM
+202 RHVVARARQSM

-228 TALDSLSNTYKKAA
+228 TALDSLSTTYKKAA
-242 ELAQKSSK
+242 ELAQKSSQV
-250 AALSLVLVLTAFLG
+250 ALSLILVVTAFLG
-264 FNSMTGREGAIA
+264 FNSMTGREGALTPIA
-276 PLTTLTT
+276 T
-283 QQEVIAPVAP
+283 QQDVVVAVAP
-293 ITDAPAVVV
+293 QV
-302 SPSASTAAN
+302 STPSTLPTAAASASATPA
-311 AAANSLESAA
+311 LESQA

-338 NFAGLDKD
+338 TFAGLDKD

-359 VIGKLS
+359 VVGKL
-365 FNKTALPTMTENGMI
+365 FLNKNAAPTMTEGGM
-380 VSVPAITAN
+380 VLSVPAITAN
-389 ASTGPNVLLA
+389 SATGPNILLS

-412 VSPSVGIAGNWAPL
+412 GSPSVGIAGSWTPL
-426 LLSSTNTVF
+426 IISSANTVI
-435 DRLTNGNYL
+435 DRLSNGNYL
-444 MTSTMTV
+444 ITSTMTV
-451 DSTIAI
+451 ESVI
-457 DFVIPTGAR
+457 DFDFIIATGVR
-466 GSDLTSAPKTIITRI
+466 GYDLAEAPKTITTR
-481 LLNPAKSQILAQA
+481 LVLNPGKTQILAQA
-494 IFISEPITKA
+494 IFISEPIT
-504 AK
+504 AKVAK

>member
-14 TTLAAAETSVNTA
+14 TTLADAATSVTPA
-27 NSGTASV
+27 
-34 STLPV
+34 LPV
-39 VPRTATADWSIA
+39 VPRTATSDWSIA

-72 RVDADANEVVQE
+72 RDETDANEVVQE

-107 ASVNNLSLNV
+107 ASVNNLALNV

-130 DAETTQERLNEIA
+130 DADTTQERLAEIA

-191 ATALNT
+191 AAALNT

-202 RHIVTRARQSM
+202 RHVVARARQSM

-228 TALDSLSNTYKKAA
+228 TALDSLSTTYKKAA

-250 AALSLVLVLTAFLG
+250 VALSLILVVTAFLG
-264 FNSMTGREGAIA
+264 FNSMTGREGALTPIA
-276 PLTTLTT
+276 T
-283 QQEVIAPVAP
+283 QQDVVAAVAP
-293 ITDAPAVVV
+293 QV
-302 SPSASTAAN
+302 STPSTLPTAA
-311 AAANSLESAA
+311 
-321 KKSFGMVAGVD
+321 
-332 IKTGKL
+332 
-338 NFAGLDKD
+338 
-346 GIPTGF
+346 
-352 TVTDASK
+352 
-359 VIGKLS
+359 
-365 FNKTALPTMTENGMI
+365 
-380 VSVPAITAN
+380 
-389 ASTGPNVLLA
+389 
-399 QTIKVDG
+399 
-406 TGTTYE
+406 TT
-412 VSPSVGIAGNWAPL
+412 SC
-426 LLSSTNTVF
+426 
-435 DRLTNGNYL
+435 
-444 MTSTMTV
+444 
-451 DSTIAI
+451 
-457 DFVIPTGAR
+457 
-466 GSDLTSAPKTIITRI
+466 
-481 LLNPAKSQILAQA
+481 
-494 IFISEPITKA
+494 
-504 AK
+504 

>member
-1 MAILKSKAAKAAA
+1 
-14 TTLAAAETSVNTA
+14 
-27 NSGTASV
+27 
-34 STLPV
+34 
-39 VPRTATADWSIA
+39 
-51 DLSAIYTEYR
+51 
-61 TSLVSQ
+61 
-67 ARRML
+67 ML
-72 RVDADANEVVQE
+72 RDETDANEVVQE

-107 ASVNNLSLNV
+107 ASVNNLALNV

-130 DAETTQERLNEIA
+130 DADTTQERLDAIA

-191 ATALNT
+191 AAALNT

-202 RHIVTRARQSM
+202 RHVVARARQSM

-250 AALSLVLVLTAFLG
+250 VALSLILVVTAFLG
-264 FNSMTGREGAIA
+264 FNSMTGREGALTPIA
-276 PLTTLTT
+276 T
-283 QQEVIAPVAP
+283 QQDVVAVAP
-293 ITDAPAVVV
+293 QISTPVTV
-302 SPSASTAAN
+302 PSAAAS
-311 AAANSLESAA
+311 ASASASVTPALETQA

-338 NFAGLDKD
+338 TFAGLDKD

-352 TVTDASK
+352 TVTDSSK
-359 VIGKLS
+359 VVGKL
-365 FNKTALPTMTENGMI
+365 FLNKNAVPTMTEGGMI
-380 VSVPAITAN
+380 LSVPAITAN
-389 ASTGPNVLLA
+389 NATGPNILVS
-399 QTIKVDG
+399 QTIKVNG

-412 VSPSVGIAGNWAPL
+412 AAPSVGIAGSWTPL
-426 LLSSTNTVF
+426 NLSSTNTVI
-435 DRLTNGNYL
+435 DRLSNGNYL
-444 MTSTMTV
+444 VTSTMTV
-451 DSTIAI
+451 ESVIDSPFIIA
-457 DFVIPTGAR
+457 TGVR
-466 GSDLTSAPKTIITRI
+466 GYDLTAAPKTITTR
-481 LLNPAKSQILAQA
+481 LVLNPGKTQILAQA
-494 IFISEPITKA
+494 IFVSEPLTAKA

>member
-14 TTLAAAETSVNTA
+14 TTLADAAISVTPA
-27 NSGTASV
+27 
-34 STLPV
+34 LPV
-39 VPRTATADWSIA
+39 VPRTATSDWSIA

-72 RVDADANEVVQE
+72 RDETDANEVVQE

-107 ASVNNLSLNV
+107 ASVNNLALNV

-130 DAETTQERLNEIA
+130 DADTTQERLDAIA

-191 ATALNT
+191 AAALNT

-202 RHIVTRARQSM
+202 RHVVARARQSM
-213 VRVLSEWVV
+213 VRVLSEWIV

-250 AALSLVLVLTAFLG
+250 VALSLILVVTAFLG
-264 FNSMTGREGAIA
+264 FNSMTGREGALTPIA
-276 PLTTLTT
+276 T
-283 QQEVIAPVAP
+283 QQDVVAVAP
-293 ITDAPAVVV
+293 QISTPVTV
-302 SPSASTAAN
+302 PSAAAS
-311 AAANSLESAA
+311 ASASASVTPALETQA

-338 NFAGLDKD
+338 TFAGLDKD

-352 TVTDASK
+352 TVTDSSK
-359 VIGKLS
+359 VVGKL
-365 FNKTALPTMTENGMI
+365 FLNKNAVPTMTEGGMI
-380 VSVPAITAN
+380 LSVPAITAN
-389 ASTGPNVLLA
+389 NATGPNILVS
-399 QTIKVDG
+399 QTIKVNG

-412 VSPSVGIAGNWAPL
+412 AAPSVGIAGSWTPL
-426 LLSSTNTVF
+426 NLSSTNTVI
-435 DRLTNGNYL
+435 DRLSNGNYL
-444 MTSTMTV
+444 VTSTMTV
-451 DSTIAI
+451 ESVIDSPFIIA
-457 DFVIPTGAR
+457 TGVR
-466 GSDLTSAPKTIITRI
+466 GYDLTAAPKTITTR
-481 LLNPAKSQILAQA
+481 LVLNPGKTQILAQA
-494 IFISEPITKA
+494 IFVSEPLTAKA

>member
-14 TTLAAAETSVNTA
+14 TTLADAATSVTPA
-27 NSGTASV
+27 
-34 STLPV
+34 LPV
-39 VPRTATADWSIA
+39 VPRTATSDWSIA

-72 RVDADANEVVQE
+72 RDETDANEVVQE

-107 ASVNNLSLNV
+107 ASVNNLALNV

-130 DAETTQERLNEIA
+130 DAETTQERLAEIA

-191 ATALNT
+191 AAALNT

-202 RHIVTRARQSM
+202 RHVVARARQSM

-250 AALSLVLVLTAFLG
+250 VALSLILVVTAFLG
-264 FNSMTGREGAIA
+264 FNSMTGREGALTPIA
-276 PLTTLTT
+276 T
-283 QQEVIAPVAP
+283 QQDVVAAVAP
-293 ITDAPAVVV
+293 QVSTPSTAPIAAA
-302 SPSASTAAN
+302 SASATPA
-311 AAANSLESAA
+311 LESQA

-338 NFAGLDKD
+338 AFAGLDKD

-359 VIGKLS
+359 VVGKL
-365 FNKTALPTMTENGMI
+365 FLNKNAAPTMTEGGMLL
-380 VSVPAITAN
+380 SVPAITAN
-389 ASTGPNVLLA
+389 NATGPNVLLS

-412 VSPSVGIAGNWAPL
+412 AAPSVGIAGSWTPL
-426 LLSSTNTVF
+426 ILSSTNTVI
-435 DRLTNGNYL
+435 DRLSNGNYL
-444 MTSTMTV
+444 VTSTMTV
-451 DSTIAI
+451 DSVVDIDFTIA
-457 DFVIPTGAR
+457 TGVR
-466 GSDLTSAPKTIITRI
+466 GYDLAAAPKTITTR
-481 LLNPAKSQILAQA
+481 LVLNPGKTQILAQA
-494 IFISEPITKA
+494 IFISEPITAKA

>member
-14 TTLAAAETSVNTA
+14 TTLADAATSVTPA
-27 NSGTASV
+27 
-34 STLPV
+34 LPV
-39 VPRTATADWSIA
+39 VPRTATSDWSIA

-72 RVDADANEVVQE
+72 RDETDANEVVQE

-107 ASVNNLSLNV
+107 ASVNNLALNV

-130 DAETTQERLNEIA
+130 DADTTQERLAEIA
-143 NENHVDIDTT
+143 NQNHVDIDTT

-191 ATALNT
+191 AAALNT

-202 RHIVTRARQSM
+202 RHVVARARQSM

-250 AALSLVLVLTAFLG
+250 VALSLILVVTAFLG
-264 FNSMTGREGAIA
+264 FNSMTGREGALTPIA
-276 PLTTLTT
+276 T
-283 QQEVIAPVAP
+283 QQDVVAAVAP
-293 ITDAPAVVV
+293 QV
-302 SPSASTAAN
+302 STPSTLPSAVASASATPA
-311 AAANSLESAA
+311 LESQA

-338 NFAGLDKD
+338 AFAGLDKD

-359 VIGKLS
+359 VVGKL
-365 FNKTALPTMTENGMI
+365 FLNKNAAPTMTQGGMLL
-380 VSVPAITAN
+380 SVPAITAN
-389 ASTGPNVLLA
+389 NATGPNVLLS

-412 VSPSVGIAGNWAPL
+412 AAPSVGIAGSWTPL
-426 LLSSTNTVF
+426 ILSSANTVI
-435 DRLTNGNYL
+435 DRLSNGNYL
-444 MTSTMTV
+444 VTSTMTV
-451 DSTIAI
+451 DSVVDIDFTIA
-457 DFVIPTGAR
+457 TGVR
-466 GSDLTSAPKTIITRI
+466 GYDLAAAPKTITTR
-481 LLNPAKSQILAQA
+481 LVLNPGKTQILAQA
-494 IFISEPITKA
+494 IFISEPITAKA

>member
-1 MAILKSKAAKAAA
+1 
-14 TTLAAAETSVNTA
+14 
-27 NSGTASV
+27 
-34 STLPV
+34 
-39 VPRTATADWSIA
+39 
-51 DLSAIYTEYR
+51 
-61 TSLVSQ
+61 
-67 ARRML
+67 ML
-72 RVDADANEVVQE
+72 RDETDANEVVQE

-107 ASVNNLSLNV
+107 ASVNNLALNV

-130 DAETTQERLNEIA
+130 DADTTQERLAEIA

-191 ATALNT
+191 AAALNT

-202 RHIVTRARQSM
+202 RHVVARARQSM
-213 VRVLSEWVV
+213 VRVLSEWIV
-222 DETTGA
+222 DESTGA

-250 AALSLVLVLTAFLG
+250 VALSLILVVTAFLG
-264 FNSMTGREGAIA
+264 FNSMTGREGA
-276 PLTTLTT
+276 LTPVAT
-283 QQEVIAPVAP
+283 QQDVVASVVAP
-293 ITDAPAVVV
+293 QV
-302 SPSASTAAN
+302 STPVTVPTTTPSAAAS
-311 AAANSLESAA
+311 ASATPALESQA

-338 NFAGLDKD
+338 TFAGLDKD

-352 TVTDASK
+352 TVTDSSK
-359 VIGKLS
+359 VVGKL
-365 FNKTALPTMTENGMI
+365 FLNKNAVPTMTDGGMI
-380 VSVPAITAN
+380 LSVPAITAN
-389 ASTGPNVLLA
+389 NATGPNVLLS

-412 VSPSVGIAGNWAPL
+412 GSPSVGIAGSWTPL
-426 LLSSTNTVF
+426 ILSSTNTVI
-435 DRLTNGNYL
+435 DRLSNGNYL
-444 MTSTMTV
+444 VTSTMTV
-451 DSTIAI
+451 DSVVDIDFTIA
-457 DFVIPTGAR
+457 TGVR
-466 GSDLTSAPKTIITRI
+466 GYDLTAAPKTITTR
-481 LLNPAKSQILAQA
+481 LVLNPGKTQILAQA
-494 IFISEPITKA
+494 IFISEPITAKA

>member
-14 TTLAAAETSVNTA
+14 TTLADAATSVTPA
-27 NSGTASV
+27 
-34 STLPV
+34 LPV
-39 VPRTATADWSIA
+39 VPRTATSDWSIA

-72 RVDADANEVVQE
+72 RDETDANEVVQE

-107 ASVNNLSLNV
+107 ASVNNLALNV

-130 DAETTQERLNEIA
+130 DADTTQERLDEIA

-191 ATALNT
+191 AAALNT

-202 RHIVTRARQSM
+202 RHVVARARQSM

-250 AALSLVLVLTAFLG
+250 VALSLILVVTAFLG
-264 FNSMTGREGAIA
+264 FNSMTGREGALTPIA
-276 PLTTLTT
+276 T
-283 QQEVIAPVAP
+283 QQDVVAVAP
-293 ITDAPAVVV
+293 QVSTPITVPTAAA
-302 SPSASTAAN
+302 SASASATATPA
-311 AAANSLESAA
+311 LESQA

-338 NFAGLDKD
+338 AFAGLDKD

-359 VIGKLS
+359 VVGKL
-365 FNKTALPTMTENGMI
+365 FLNKNAAPTMTEGGMLL
-380 VSVPAITAN
+380 SVPAITAN
-389 ASTGPNVLLA
+389 NATGPNILLS

-412 VSPSVGIAGNWAPL
+412 AAPSVGIAGSWTPL
-426 LLSSTNTVF
+426 ILSTTNTVI
-435 DRLTNGNYL
+435 DRLSNGNYL
-444 MTSTMTV
+444 VTSTMTV
-451 DSTIAI
+451 DSVVDIDFTIA
-457 DFVIPTGAR
+457 TGVR
-466 GSDLTSAPKTIITRI
+466 GYDLTAAPKTITTR
-481 LLNPAKSQILAQA
+481 LVLNPGKTQILAQA
-494 IFISEPITKA
+494 IFISEPITAKA